1 MDMQNIIT
9 VFSQINFRSAA
20 WMLLLPLAF
29 IAFDLITGFAQAWI
43 HSEIQ
48 SRVMR
53 IGIVHKA
60 LEIGIIALFWI
71 VKAALYIEV
80 RHWWEDPRA
89 WIAGYYCL
97 MEAISIAENL
107 NKAGVWVP
115 KFLLHRMK
123 EAKEAIDE
131 GSISLGDP
139 TKNEDEQRTD

>member
-9 VFSQINFRSAA
+9 AISQINFRSAA
-20 WMLLLPLAF
+20 WMLILPLAF

-43 HSEIQ
+43 HCKIQ

-53 IGIVHKA
+53 VGIVHKA

-80 RHWWEDPRA
+80 KHWWEDPRA
-89 WIAGYYCL
+89 WIAAYYCL

-131 GSISLGDP
+131 GSISLGDL